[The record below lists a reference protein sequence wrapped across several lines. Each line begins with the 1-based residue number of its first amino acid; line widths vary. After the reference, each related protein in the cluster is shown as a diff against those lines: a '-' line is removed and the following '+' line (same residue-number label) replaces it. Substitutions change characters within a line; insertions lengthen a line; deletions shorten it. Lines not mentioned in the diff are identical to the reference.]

1 MATIRLRQLHNPFYG
16 KTMIYILH
24 FLHFADNSQR
34 PDEGKEYDRLRK
46 LRTVFD
52 KLKVVY
58 AKFYNP
64 LEHLAVDEVSVNSR
78 AGLSLGR
85 TFLRKEN
92 VSASKFT
99 NSVMNQGIHM
109 T

>member
-1 MATIRLRQLHNPFYG
+1 
-16 KTMIYILH
+16 MIHILH
-24 FLHFADNSQR
+24 FLNFADNSQR
-34 PDEGKEYDRLRK
+34 CDEGEEYDQLQK
-46 LRTVFD
+46 LWTVFD
-52 KLKVVY
+52 KLNEVY

-64 LEHLAVDEVSVNSR
+64 LEHLEVDDISVNSW

-85 TFLRKEN
+85 TFLRNEN
-92 VSASKFT
+92 VLASKFT